1 MDEDVDASVPL
12 DERTVASES
21 SIEQFAQVI
30 LPALL
35 GGVFGA
41 LGQYLTSHG
50 YISTPLS
57 TETYLGGVLEM
68 LVILSFSIPAILI
81 HSIAQRDDGI
91 DEGGLSKLEF
101 LAGGLAALVIFS
113 FFGLLF
119 SYCLVPVVVLLWFY
133 ASMSWSQHELPD
145 FRLGFW
151 AGMGCVVGTLSG
163 SIAISMLLA

>member
-1 MDEDVDASVPL
+1 Y
-12 DERTVASES
+12 
-21 SIEQFAQVI
+21 SIFR
-30 LPALL
+30 
-35 GGVFGA
+35 
-41 LGQYLTSHG
+41 G

-57 TETYLGGVLEM
+57 PETYLGGVLEM
-68 LVILSFSIPAILI
+68 LVILAFSIPAILI
-81 HSIAQRDDGI
+81 HSIVQSDVRL
-91 DEGGLSKLEF
+91 DEGGLNKLEF
-101 LAGGLAALVIFS
+101 LAGGIAALMIFS

-133 ASMSWSQHELPD
+133 ASMSWSQHDLPD

>member
-1 MDEDVDASVPL
+1 MDEDVDTSTAI
-12 DERTVASES
+12 DERKVASES
-21 SIEQFAQVI
+21 SIAQFAQVI

-41 LGQYLTSHG
+41 IGQYSISHG

-57 TETYLGGVLEM
+57 PETYLGGVLEM
-68 LVILSFSIPAILI
+68 LVILAFSIPAILI
-81 HSIAQRDDGI
+81 HSIVQRDVRL
-91 DEGGLSKLEF
+91 DEGGLNKLEF
-101 LAGGLAALVIFS
+101 LAGGIAALMIFS

-133 ASMSWSQHELPD
+133 ASMSWSQHNLPD